1 MHSLSA
7 SILAAVMILCGKG
20 EGRRE
25 GERGRKGGKEG
36 GKRVYIC
43 TCTCIIIIIIII
55 KYILHFLETG
65 TLTLSQYILLDPPL
79 MFFVMASTYCAVKFQ
94 SYKEE

>member
-20 EGRRE
+20 NGKGRE
-25 GERGRKGGKEG
+25 GKREG
-36 GKRVYIC
+36 GC
-43 TCTCIIIIIIII
+43 TLLLLLLLLN
-55 KYILHFLETG
+55 ILYFLETG